1 MKTLSYLNFA
11 IAVVFTVCSFYQ
23 LVYLAVRFLKRRRKP
38 TATRLC
44 RYGVLIAARNEEA
57 VIGQLIDSVLA
68 QDYPAELIDIFVVAD
83 NCTDQTA
90 QVARLH
96 GATVF
101 KRQNRIQ
108 VGKGYALQF
117 LLGKIKESGGE
128 YDGYFVFDADNLLA
142 PDYITEMNRVFSNGA
157 RVVTSYRNSKDFG
170 SNWISAG
177 YGLYFLRESE
187 YLNRPR
193 DALGVSCAVSGTGF
207 LMADS
212 LLAELGGWNYF
223 LLTEDLEFTAEML
236 CKGERIAYCHDAILY
251 DEQPTEMGQ
260 SIVQRSRWMRGYFQ
274 VMGKHGTELV
284 RTLLSTGRFAC
295 YDMLMGS
302 IPTAILTVMSVLV
315 NAVMLVVG
323 ICTDRQ
329 ELGLYFFSVA
339 SSLFNSYLV
348 LYALGLL
355 TVLTEHRR
363 IPCSIW
369 RQLRYTFTFPLFI
382 YSFIPAMLLA
392 VFGSAEWKP
401 IRHTAAVS
409 ISEITAGKK

>member
-1 MKTLSYLNFA
+1 MKTLSSLNFA

-23 LVYLAVRFLKRRRKP
+23 VVYLAVRLTGRRRKAA
-38 TATRLC
+38 ATRLC
-44 RYGVLIAARNEEA
+44 RYAVMIAARNEET
-57 VIGQLIDSVLA
+57 VIGQLIDSIMA
-68 QDYPAELIDIFVVAD
+68 QDYPQELLDIFVVAD

-101 KRQNRIQ
+101 ERENRIQ

-117 LLGKIKESGGE
+117 LLGKINESGE
-128 YDGYFVFDADNLLA
+128 QYDGYFVFDADNLLE
-142 PDYITEMNRVFSNGA
+142 PNYVSEMNRVFSNGA
-157 RVVTSYRNSKDFG
+157 RVVTGYRNSKNFG
-170 SNWISAG
+170 TNWITAG

-193 DALGVSCAVSGTGF
+193 DTLGVSCPISGTGF
-207 LMADS
+207 LVAES
-212 LLAELGGWNYF
+212 LLRETGGWNYF
-223 LLTEDLEFTAEML
+223 LLTEDLEFTAEMF
-236 CKGERIAYCHDAILY
+236 CKGERIAYCHDAVLY
-251 DEQPTEMGQ
+251 DEQPTEMHQ

-274 VMGKHGTELV
+274 VLAKHGAQLLH
-284 RTLLSTGRFAC
+284 TLLTTGRFAC

-302 IPTAILTVMSVLV
+302 IPTAVLTVVSVLV

-339 SSLFNSYLV
+339 SSLVNSYLV
-348 LYALGLL
+348 LFMLGLL